1 MSHKG
6 SCLCEAV
13 SFEITS
19 DIEKVGACH
28 CDMCRSWSGGIYLG
42 IEVPSD
48 NLEVTGAENVK
59 TFASSP
65 WAERSFC
72 GTCGSSLWYR
82 VTAEGPYQGT
92 YHLGMGTLKDASGI
106 PLTEEIYI
114 DRKPDGY
121 SFAQDTKQMTKE
133 EVEAMFASL

>member
-1 MSHKG
+1 MSRKG
-6 SCLCEAV
+6 SCLCKAV

-19 DIEKVGACH
+19 KIEKVGACH
-28 CDMCRSWSGGIYLG
+28 CDMCRAWTGGVYLG

-48 NLEVTGAENVK
+48 NLSVTGAENVK
-59 TFASSP
+59 TYTSSP

-72 GTCGSSLWYR
+72 GTCGSNLWYR
-82 VTAEGPYQGT
+82 ITAEGPYQGV
-92 YHLGMGTLKDASGI
+92 YHLGMGALEDASGI

-114 DRKPDGY
+114 DSKPDGY
-121 SFAQDTKQMTKE
+121 SFAQDTKQMTKA